1 LRSSNYCRFKVNGG
15 FTDINYMK
23 SSLSF
28 WVICLMTLLL
38 GFPASAKDK
47 EKKDSRTSNG
57 DTELKVNARTPQNG
71 KESWVGVNVT
81 FSSDERKVIQ
91 D

>member
-1 LRSSNYCRFKVNGG
+1 
-15 FTDINYMK
+15 MK

-57 DTELKVNARTPQNG
+57 DAELKVNARTPQNG
-71 KESWVGVNVT
+71 KEPWVGVNVT